1 MHHDFIICIS
11 CCGKSMMAS
20 RGASIASNAA
30 MRAQRRTVASF
41 RENFKLP
48 ARLWEQ
54 REVLRCVDLHCGG
67 EPATVVFGGGGVAD
81 APGATMFA
89 KRAHVMERMDRWR
102 EVLLH
107 EPRGYPC
114 SNVDYLVEPTL
125 AGADA
130 GFVIAEQAKIYPLMS
145 GHNTICVATALVECG
160 ALPED
165 RRASFLLEAPGGPI
179 PIAADVAADGRCER
193 VTFGGTPSFV
203 GKRDAVVRLDAA
215 ACAAL
220 ALPATEVRVDVS
232 YGGMWYVIVD
242 AADLGLT
249 LEPAEGARLRA
260 VGELV
265 KAACRDQHPVDHP
278 DFDYP
283 GPDILAFRGPSAT
296 PGVDAKNTVVM
307 SNGYSGMLDRS
318 PCGSGTCA
326 IMALLHERGELRVGE
341 DFVHES
347 VVGSIFTGRLA
358 ATTTVGGFPAVEPT
372 IAGSAWI
379 TRYAEVVVDPT
390 DPFPAGY
397 RVADIW

>member
-1 MHHDFIICIS
+1 
-11 CCGKSMMAS
+11 MAS
-20 RGASIASNAA
+20 IAAMRAQRRSAASFRGVSIIASNAA

-220 ALPATEVRVDVS
+220 ALPATEVRVDVA

-358 ATTTVGGFPAVEPT
+358 ATTTVGGFPAVEPS
-372 IAGSAWI
+372 ISGSAWI

>member
-1 MHHDFIICIS
+1 
-11 CCGKSMMAS
+11 MAS
-20 RGASIASNAA
+20 IAAMRAQRRSAASFRGVSIIASNAA

-114 SNVDYLVEPTL
+114 SNADYLVEPTL

-358 ATTTVGGFPAVEPT
+358 ATTTVGGFPAVEST

>member
-1 MHHDFIICIS
+1 
-11 CCGKSMMAS
+11 MAS
-20 RGASIASNAA
+20 SGPSIASIAAMRAQRRTVASFRGVSIASNAA
-30 MRAQRRTVASF
+30 MRAQRRAVASF

-203 GKRDAVVRLDAA
+203 GKRTRSHDSAPPRRGAA
-215 ACAAL
+215 GD
-220 ALPATEVRVDVS
+220 R
-232 YGGMWYVIVD
+232 
-242 AADLGLT
+242 
-249 LEPAEGARLRA
+249 GARRRRLRRH
-260 VGELV
+260 VV

-326 IMALLHERGELRVGE
+326 IMALLHERGELRIGE
-341 DFVHES
+341 DFAHES

>member
-1 MHHDFIICIS
+1 
-11 CCGKSMMAS
+11 
-20 RGASIASNAA
+20 
-30 MRAQRRTVASF
+30 
-41 RENFKLP
+41 
-48 ARLWEQ
+48 
-54 REVLRCVDLHCGG
+54 
-67 EPATVVFGGGGVAD
+67 
-81 APGATMFA
+81 MFA

-220 ALPATEVRVDVS
+220 ALPATEVRVDVA

-260 VGELV
+260 VGELADAG
-265 KAACRDQHPVDHP
+265 AANGR
-278 DFDYP
+278 FDAASRARARS
-283 GPDILAFRGPSAT
+283 GNRVRG
-296 PGVDAKNTVVM
+296 
-307 SNGYSGMLDRS
+307 RS
-318 PCGSGTCA
+318 
-326 IMALLHERGELRVGE
+326 ERRSLVQ
-341 DFVHES
+341 
-347 VVGSIFTGRLA
+347 
-358 ATTTVGGFPAVEPT
+358 
-372 IAGSAWI
+372 GSAE
-379 TRYAEVVVDPT
+379 TSGRGREDVRTLAP
-390 DPFPAGY
+390 
-397 RVADIW
+397 RR

>member
-1 MHHDFIICIS
+1 MRAQRRTV
-11 CCGKSMMAS
+11 AS
-20 RGASIASNAA
+20 FRGVSIASNAA
-30 MRAQRRTVASF
+30 MRAQRRAVASF

-145 GHNTICVATALVECG
+145 GHNTICVATALVECR

-203 GKRDAVVRLDAA
+203 GKRDAVARLAA
-215 ACAAL
+215 AGAA
-220 ALPATEVRVDVS
+220 PRSGDR
-232 YGGMWYVIVD
+232 
-242 AADLGLT
+242 
-249 LEPAEGARLRA
+249 GARRRRLRRH
-260 VGELV
+260 VV

-326 IMALLHERGELRVGE
+326 IMALLHERGELRIGE
-341 DFVHES
+341 DFAHES

-379 TRYAEVVVDPT
+379 ARYAGSWTRRTVPGGRASHT
-390 DPFPAGY
+390 
-397 RVADIW
+397 R

>member
-1 MHHDFIICIS
+1 M
-11 CCGKSMMAS
+11 
-20 RGASIASNAA
+20 
-30 MRAQRRTVASF
+30 
-41 RENFKLP
+41 
-48 ARLWEQ
+48 
-54 REVLRCVDLHCGG
+54 
-67 EPATVVFGGGGVAD
+67 
-81 APGATMFA
+81 
-89 KRAHVMERMDRWR
+89 
-102 EVLLH
+102 
-107 EPRGYPC
+107 
-114 SNVDYLVEPTL
+114 DYLVEPTL

-220 ALPATEVRVDVS
+220 ALPATEVRVDVA

-249 LEPAEGARLRA
+249 LEPAEGARLRS
-260 VGELV
+260 VGELADAGAANGRFDVASRARAFRKTRPRSLRETVARPRISRNERPREGGRSHPRAAQV

-326 IMALLHERGELRVGE
+326 IMALLHERGELRIGE